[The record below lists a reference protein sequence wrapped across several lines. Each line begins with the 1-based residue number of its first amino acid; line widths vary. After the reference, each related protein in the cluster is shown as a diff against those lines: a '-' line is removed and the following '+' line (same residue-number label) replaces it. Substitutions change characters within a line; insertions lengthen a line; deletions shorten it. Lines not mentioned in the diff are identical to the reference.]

1 APSVSINLSELDSGS
16 WVIFELP
23 DSPPQRRAQHK
34 AASMHCAAQPAPR
47 TTKAKTHFG
56 SRLSRPAAPQVV
68 AVVAVAAGGLSK
80 SASKLK
86 LTVKAK
92 TLGASRGLSC
102 YHDRFRETG
111 TSIGDKPR
119 VLVATELSYTSP

>member
-34 AASMHCAAQPAPR
+34 TASMHCAAQPAPR

-68 AVVAVAAGGLSK
+68 AVVAVAAGALSK
-80 SASKLK
+80 SESKLK
-86 LTVKAK
+86 LTVKQ
-92 TLGASRGLSC
+92 
-102 YHDRFRETG
+102 
-111 TSIGDKPR
+111 KPS
-119 VLVATELSYTSP
+119 AQAGG